1 MKKTL
6 FLPLI
11 FLFQILNIGQ
21 AAAQGFDYQTLK
33 NIEGYRSDADTR
45 FYKFLS
51 DADAPFSIGTPI
63 LITTIGLIKKDKKL
77 TNQGLEIGIALTATV
92 AETYILKYAVN
103 RDRPYVAHPDLRPL
117 GSENSRSFPSGHTSS
132 AFSIATSLSL
142 NYPKWY
148 VIVPAYAWASATGYS
163 RMYLGVHYPTDVLAG
178 ALIGAG
184 SAWLTHVVN
193 KKLQKRK

>member
-6 FLPLI
+6 LLPIL
-11 FLFQILNIGQ
+11 FLFQILSIGQ
-21 AAAQGFDYQTLK
+21 IAAQGFDYQTLK
-33 NIEGYRSDADTR
+33 NIEGYRSDGDTR

-51 DADAPFSIGTPI
+51 NADAPICIATPL
-63 LITTIGLIKKDKKL
+63 LITTIGLINKDKKL
-77 TNQGLEIGIALTATV
+77 TNQGLEIGVAFVATV
-92 AETYILKYAVN
+92 AETYALKYAVN
-103 RDRPYVAHPDLRPL
+103 RDRPYVTHTDLHPLS
-117 GSENSRSFPSGHTSS
+117 SENSRSFPSGHTSS

-163 RMYLGVHYPTDVLAG
+163 RMYLGVHYPTDVLTG
-178 ALIGAG
+178 AVLGAG